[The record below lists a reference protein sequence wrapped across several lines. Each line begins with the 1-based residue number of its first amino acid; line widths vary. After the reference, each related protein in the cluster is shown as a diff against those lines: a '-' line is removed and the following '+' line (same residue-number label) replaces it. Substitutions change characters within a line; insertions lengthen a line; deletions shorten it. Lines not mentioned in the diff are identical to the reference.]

1 MVWLYSKDGQFSVK
15 SAYFPSFKTL
25 HGVDGGLDVWRL
37 NLPPKLLHLVQ
48 EALVRRGLVVT
59 MTCPVCGKGVET
71 IKHLFSTCKAD
82 QVCSG
87 FNFQVSCL
95 CAGFAWP

>member
-1 MVWLYSKDGQFSVK
+1 MVWLYSKDGHFSVK
-15 SAYFPSFKTL
+15 SAYFPSFRHYTGWN
-25 HGVDGGLDVWRL
+25 GVDGGLDVWRL

-48 EALVRRGLVVT
+48 EALVVT

-71 IKHLFSTCKAD
+71 IEHLFSTCKAD